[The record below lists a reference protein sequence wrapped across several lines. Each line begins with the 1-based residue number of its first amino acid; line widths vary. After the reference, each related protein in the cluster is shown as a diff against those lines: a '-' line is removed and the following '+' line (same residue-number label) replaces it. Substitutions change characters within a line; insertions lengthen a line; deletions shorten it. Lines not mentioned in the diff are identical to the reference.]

1 MGGFGSGRP
10 SSGAPTCEG
19 YLNIDLAWLRRRGM
33 LQPGRFSTLTWSQLG
48 EQTGSIRLA
57 AQSDGVRLMYR
68 TKDRDG
74 APIDVNEL
82 VNFVYTPTRF
92 GGRRQWLRCLRCGRG
107 CRKIYGGRYFRCRRC
122 YRLRYASQGESRPG
136 QRALD
141 RARKIAKGLHDRWG
155 GTTEVEYEFPPKPPR
170 MRWATY
176 NRLEEQYDE
185 MENRWALGVMTIIA
199 RLKRGTR

>member
-10 SSGAPTCEG
+10 SSGAPKCED
-19 YLNIDLAWLRRRGM
+19 YLNIDLAWLRRRRM
-33 LQPGRFSTLTWSQLG
+33 LTPGRSSTLTWSWDG
-48 EQTGSIRLA
+48 EQTGSITLV

-68 TKDRDG
+68 TKDREG

-82 VNFVYTPTRF
+82 VAFVYTATRF

-107 CRKIYGGRYFRCRRC
+107 CRKIYGGCYFRCRRC
-122 YRLRYASQGESRPG
+122 YRLRYASQSERAD
-136 QRALD
+136 QRAMD
-141 RARKIAKGLHDRWG
+141 RARKIAKRLHDRWG
-155 GTTEVEYEFPPKPPR
+155 GTTEEEYEFPPKPPR

-185 MENRWALGVMTIIA
+185 MENRWALGIMTRLA
-199 RLKRGTR
+199 RFK